1 MGFHHW
7 REGNFHGADVLLGEG
22 IERLA
27 PFAPSCHG
35 VDVAAL
41 IADAGAAHA
50 RLREL
55 GAERMSEAD
64 VTRIAP
70 RVRFAR

>member
-22 IERLA
+22 TRRLG

-35 VDVAAL
+35 VDVATL
-41 IADAGAAHA
+41 IKDAGAAHA

-55 GAERMSEAD
+55 GSERMSEAD
-64 VTRIAP
+64 VMRIAP

>member
-1 MGFHHW
+1 M
-7 REGNFHGADVLLGEG
+7 LLGEG
-22 IERLA
+22 IERLG

-41 IADAGAAHA
+41 IAGARAAHA

-55 GAERMSEAD
+55 GTERMSDAD